1 MNKRKKLWLAGMI
14 TGILTL
20 QSAFCAFAENIG
32 PAFDP
37 KLNGGVSTEQSG
49 SSSGSAPSAAPN
61 GTLVDSGNPIYTN
74 PLTNLLPIQR

>member
-37 KLNGGVSTEQSG
+37 KLNGGVSTEQS
-49 SSSGSAPSAAPN
+49 AVLP
-61 GTLVDSGNPIYTN
+61 V
-74 PLTNLLPIQR
+74 PLHQQLRTALLLIQEIRSIQTH